1 MSGLQGAL
9 CLPIL
14 ALRQFRTEEM
24 VAWSGK
30 VIQKVG
36 GVGFS
41 WTTGFG
47 RWVPLTLR
55 MDLREVVNDWPFA

>member
-1 MSGLQGAL
+1 
-9 CLPIL
+9 
-14 ALRQFRTEEM
+14 M